1 MRTISSYGSIFL
13 ITSSILSF
21 FASISC
27 SEKSEID
34 RMNEI
39 WDKAELWRNLEDNNG
54 TVRSKKTGKVFTGWG
69 KEVFPSGD
77 FHLLVNFI
85 SGNAKRVLQWDIGG
99 IKIIDANIIPKSI
112 SFNELP
118 LKYPEFYSPF
128 TSPIFQTIQNLWNEN
143 NLIENFLPVGDF
155 MDFNGSVRTWYKN
168 GCPRVISTWKD
179 GRLDGEFINYWNTL
193 LVFHDPPVR
202 IKGSMLDG
210 KLDGNFTM
218 SYIADNRIN
227 DLEEITIY
235 NLDFIARLSGSFEK
249 GRRIGVFEYIRGN
262 GNKSQATFIND
273 QKHGPSITWNKSGVK
288 IQETTFK
295 NAQKHGSY
303 FQWHSNG
310 NKKEE
315 GKYEYDYKNGPFIF
329 YNRDGKKLYHQIFEN
344 GQLTIE

>member
-1 MRTISSYGSIFL
+1 
-13 ITSSILSF
+13 
-21 FASISC
+21 
-27 SEKSEID
+27 
-34 RMNEI
+34 MN
-39 WDKAELWRNLEDNNG
+39 
-54 TVRSKKTGKVFTGWG
+54 FY
-69 KEVFPSGD
+69 
-77 FHLLVNFI
+77 
-85 SGNAKRVLQWDIGG
+85 
-99 IKIIDANIIPKSI
+99 
-112 SFNELP
+112 
-118 LKYPEFYSPF
+118 KYPEFYSPF
-128 TSPIFQTIQNLWNEN
+128 HESIFQTIQNLWNEN

-179 GRLDGEFINYWNTL
+179 GKLDGEFINYWNTL

-235 NLDFIARLSGSFEK
+235 NLDFIARLQASKK
-249 GRRIGVFEYIRGN
+249 GEELEFLNISRN

-315 GKYEYDYKNGPFIF
+315 GNMNMITKMVPSYFIIVMVRS
-329 YNRDGKKLYHQIFEN
+329 YITKSLKMVN
-344 GQLTIE
+344 